1 MSMIVTSLI
10 CPEMYAM
17 AKIANGE
24 PGENDEFGDNSPK
37 MQ

>member
-1 MSMIVTSLI
+1 MPKMD
-10 CPEMYAM
+10 
-17 AKIANGE
+17 AKSGPLESGEFDESGE